1 MRHKCRIFSDMDL
14 RTQLIATAD
23 LYGAA
28 TKRSRARV
36 STLVFNQG
44 QRLAKIADGALDP
57 TISSFERAMAW
68 FAKNWPN
75 DAPWPDG
82 VPQPILMQPSASTPQ
97 LGNGCVEG
105 GAGEVAAGHDASLAD
120 GTPAVTANGAGSFA

>member
-1 MRHKCRIFSDMDL
+1 MRHKCRIFRDMDL

-68 FAKNWPN
+68 FATNWP
-75 DAPWPDG
+75 DDMPWPDG
-82 VPQPILMQPSASTPQ
+82 VPRPIPMQDSASAPQ
-97 LGNGCVEG
+97 ISDGRVEG
-105 GAGEVAAGHDASLAD
+105 GAGEAAAGHDASLAD
-120 GTPAVTANGAGSFA
+120 GSPAVTANGAGGFA